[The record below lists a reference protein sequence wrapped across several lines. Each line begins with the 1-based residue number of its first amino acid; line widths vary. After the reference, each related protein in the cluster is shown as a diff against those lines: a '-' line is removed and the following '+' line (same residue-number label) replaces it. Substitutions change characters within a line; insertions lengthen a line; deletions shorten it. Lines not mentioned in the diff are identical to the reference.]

1 MYNDKAGERSM
12 SENRLSRTFLVSAV
26 AASLVLFAGTVQ
38 SSAATAQDRANRDP
52 AADRKSGSAGM
63 NYLRLA
69 GELAHVGV
77 EMQDAVLLV
86 AAARLEAMTT
96 GESVDRESVSRRAGT
111 ESEGSRNTVPVDLYS
126 LAASYGER
134 NEAVR
139 MLIAE
144 GRSLASGR
152 ALAAGGPKVSRASVL
167 AGTTDVYRVTFIGGS
182 LAEVALTGDG
192 DTDLDL
198 SIYDEHGSLVCDD
211 IGPTDDAYCSWV
223 PRWTG
228 LFRIHVENLGDVYNT
243 YRLATN

>member
-1 MYNDKAGERSM
+1 M
-12 SENRLSRTFLVSAV
+12 SENRVSRTLIVSAV
-26 AASLVLFAGTVQ
+26 MASLVLLAGTERS
-38 SSAATAQDRANRDP
+38 SSATAQDAQDRANRDP
-52 AADRKSGSAGM
+52 AAEKKSGSAGM

-77 EMQDAVLLV
+77 EMQDAVLLL

-96 GESVDRESVSRRAGT
+96 GESVDRESASRRAGA
-111 ESEGSRNTVPVDLYS
+111 EGDGDTVPVDLYS
-126 LAASYGER
+126 LAASYGDR
-134 NEAVR
+134 SEAVR

-144 GRSLASGR
+144 ARSLGSGR

-198 SIYDEHGSLVCDD
+198 SVYDEHGSLVCQDL
-211 IGPTDDAYCSWV
+211 GSTDDAYCSWV

-228 LFRIHVENLGDVYNT
+228 LFRIHVENLGGVYNR

>member
-1 MYNDKAGERSM
+1 MA
-12 SENRLSRTFLVSAV
+12 ENRVSHTLRVSAV
-26 AASLVLFAGTVQ
+26 VAAFALLTGMGQSFAATVQ
-38 SSAATAQDRANRDP
+38 ERPNRDL
-52 AADRKSGSAGM
+52 AADKKSGSAGM

-86 AAARLEAMTT
+86 AAARLEAMTA
-96 GESVDRESVSRRAGT
+96 GENVDRELASRRAGA
-111 ESEGSRNTVPVDLYS
+111 ESEGSGDTVPVDLYS
-126 LAASYGER
+126 LAASYGDR
-134 NEAVR
+134 DEAVR

-152 ALAAGGPKVSRASVL
+152 ALAAGGPKVSRAAVL

-198 SIYDEHGSLVCDD
+198 FVYDEHGSLVCDD
-211 IGPTDDAYCSWV
+211 VGRTDDAYCAWV

-228 LFRIHVENLGDVYNT
+228 LFRIHVENLGNVYNR

>member
-1 MYNDKAGERSM
+1 M
-12 SENRLSRTFLVSAV
+12 SENQVSHTLLVSAV
-26 AASLVLFAGTVQ
+26 VAIFALLTGMGQ
-38 SSAATAQDRANRDP
+38 FSAATAQERPNRDP

-96 GESVDRESVSRRAGT
+96 GESVDREVASRGAGR
-111 ESEGSRNTVPVDLYS
+111 ESQGSGDTVPVDLYS
-126 LAASYGER
+126 LAASYGDR

-152 ALAAGGPKVSRASVL
+152 GLAAGGPKVSRASVL

-211 IGPTDDAYCSWV
+211 FGPTDDAYCSWV

-228 LFRIHVENLGDVYNT
+228 LFRIHVENLGDVYNR

>member
-1 MYNDKAGERSM
+1 M
-12 SENRLSRTFLVSAV
+12 SESRVSHTLLVSAV
-26 AASLVLFAGTVQ
+26 VAIFSLLTGMGR
-38 SSAATAQDRANRDP
+38 SSAATAQERANRDP
-52 AADRKSGSAGM
+52 AADKKSASAGM

-96 GESVDRESVSRRAGT
+96 GESVDRELASRRAGT
-111 ESEGSRNTVPVDLYS
+111 ESEGGGNTVPMDLYS
-126 LAASYGER
+126 LAASYGDR

-144 GRSLASGR
+144 GRSLGSAR

-167 AGTTDVYRVTFIGGS
+167 AGTTDVYRVTFLGGS

-198 SIYDEHGSLVCDD
+198 FIYDEHGSLVCDD
-211 IGPTDDAYCSWV
+211 IGRTDDAYCSWV